1 MEVRKLLSGKDK
13 EMTITNVTN
22 VTKITA
28 QVTDTNHRPKGAM
41 PVQVEFDTE
50 GPVRAQHAG
59 QVYRYTGKSG
69 LNRAAG
75 LAVREMA
82 TIDDARLWITLDGTQ
97 VWED

>member
-1 MEVRKLLSGKDK
+1 
-13 EMTITNVTN
+13 MTITTVT
-22 VTKITA
+22 TITA
-28 QVTDTNHRPKGAM
+28 QVTDTNHRPKGVM
-41 PVQVEFDTE
+41 LVLVEFDAE

-69 LNRAAG
+69 HNRATG

-82 TIDDARLWITLDGTQ
+82 TIDEARLWITLDGKQ

>member
-1 MEVRKLLSGKDK
+1 
-13 EMTITNVTN
+13 MTITTVT
-22 VTKITA
+22 TITA

-41 PVQVEFDTE
+41 PVQVEFDAE

-59 QVYRYTGKSG
+59 QVYRYTGK
-69 LNRAAG
+69 AG
-75 LAVREMA
+75 HNLATGVAVREMA

>member
-1 MEVRKLLSGKDK
+1 
-13 EMTITNVTN
+13 MTITNVT
-22 VTKITA
+22 TITA

-41 PVQVEFDTE
+41 PVRLEFDAE

-69 LNRAAG
+69 HNRATG

-82 TIDDARLWITLDGTQ
+82 TIDDARLWITLDGKQ

>member
-1 MEVRKLLSGKDK
+1 
-13 EMTITNVTN
+13 MTITTVT
-22 VTKITA
+22 TITA
-28 QVTDTNHRPKGAM
+28 QVTDTNQRPKGAM
-41 PVQVEFDTE
+41 PVQVEFDAE

-69 LNRAAG
+69 HNRATG

-82 TIDDARLWITLDGTQ
+82 TVDDARLWITLDCTQ